1 MGIYACF
8 PTYRWNGG
16 RSIKLE
22 GSDHAPVFTRL
33 LEIPD
38 ISEHSTPS
46 LSARYIPMIHGV
58 QQTLGMRNFL
68 ILWLQSLFI
77 VIYVHFMQLTM
88 SSSASNCELAWDA
101 RN

>member
-1 MGIYACF
+1 MLPC
-8 PTYRWNGG
+8 RWKGG

-38 ISEHSTPS
+38 TSEHSTPA

-58 QQTLGMRNFL
+58 QQTLGTKMFL
-68 ILWLQSLFI
+68 ILWIIVSVYYHIFHFIQLMKPALTLSCKLF
-77 VIYVHFMQLTM
+77 
-88 SSSASNCELAWDA
+88 WDDKI
-101 RN
+101 

>member
-1 MGIYACF
+1 MGISARC
-8 PTYRWNGG
+8 PTYRWKGG

-58 QQTLGMRNFL
+58 QQTLGTRIFL
-68 ILWLQSLFI
+68 IFGLQSLLIVRHIHFI
-77 VIYVHFMQLTM
+77 QLTM
-88 SSSASNCELAWDA
+88 SSSTQVVN
-101 RN
+101 

>member
-46 LSARYIPMIHGV
+46 LSARYIPMIHGI
-58 QQTLGMRNFL
+58 QQTLGTRNFL
-68 ILWLQSLFI
+68 ILWVTVSFYSHIRSFYTIIKLRTSLGRKD
-77 VIYVHFMQLTM
+77 LR
-88 SSSASNCELAWDA
+88 SK
-101 RN
+101 